1 MATVSDSTP
10 GTLGQQ
16 LTLTATDY
24 ASKDGT
30 AIRDYIHVLDLA
42 RGHLAALKYLRENKP
57 GVKAWN
63 LGSGR
68 GSTVFEMIKAF
79 SHVVGRDLPYEV
91 VERRQGDVL
100 DLTANPA
107 LANEE
112 LGWKTELTLED
123 ACADLWRWVE
133 NNPQGYRQEPP
144 AKFVEA
150 LKAGKA

>member
-1 MATVSDSTP
+1 MLTSTS
-10 GTLGQQ
+10 
-16 LTLTATDY
+16 TDY

-68 GSTVFEMIKAF
+68 GSTVFEMIKAL

-150 LKAGKA
+150 LKASKA